1 MIKSSRFWC
10 LQYDFDANCGDYD
23 YATFVKEIELH
34 FDPNKKLWVHR
45 KEYTGYW
52 YPADFPCRSLK
63 AAKRHLRKH
72 NEIPKGTKFRL
83 VSKYIGFD
91 LYLTK

>member
-1 MIKSSRFWC
+1 MIKSFGFWF
-10 LQYDFDANCGDYD
+10 LEYDDSNRGDEDFDTYFYEKELHYD
-23 YATFVKEIELH
+23 Y
-34 FDPNKKLWVHR
+34 NKNLWVHR
-45 KEYTGYW
+45 QEYTGYW
-52 YPADFPCRSLK
+52 YPATFPCHSLK

-83 VSKYIGFD
+83 VSKYVGFD

>member
-1 MIKSSRFWC
+1 MIKSFGFWF
-10 LQYDFDANCGDYD
+10 LEYYGSNHGDKELYYD
-23 YATFVKEIELH
+23 Y
-34 FDPNKKLWVHR
+34 NKNLWVH
-45 KEYTGYW
+45 KQEYTGYW
-52 YPADFPCRSLK
+52 YPGTFPCRSLK

-83 VSKYIGFD
+83 VSMYVGFD

>member
-1 MIKSSRFWC
+1 MIKSFGFWF
-10 LQYDFDANCGDYD
+10 LEYDDSNRGDKELYYD
-23 YATFVKEIELH
+23 Y
-34 FDPNKKLWVHR
+34 NKNLWVH
-45 KEYTGYW
+45 KQEYTGYW
-52 YPADFPCRSLK
+52 YPGTFPCRSLK

-83 VSKYIGFD
+83 VSMYVGFD

>member
-1 MIKSSRFWC
+1 MIKSFGFWF
-10 LQYDFDANCGDYD
+10 LEYGGSKCGDKELYYD
-23 YATFVKEIELH
+23 Y
-34 FDPNKKLWVHR
+34 NKKLWVHEQ
-45 KEYTGYW
+45 EYTSYW
-52 YPADFPCRSLK
+52 YPAIFPCHSLK

-83 VSKYIGFD
+83 VSKYIGYD